1 MGTLNLRSDRG
12 QRSLDPI
19 AKVGNHRGEENPPEQ
34 GELEPV
40 GWRRTGKK
48 PRNVKAQQAV
58 CAPPQGQ
65 QGSTPKAPGEAAEK
79 ARRRQGI
86 GKYSDKPGK
95 SVVTSH

>member
-1 MGTLNLRSDRG
+1 MTITPDPNGDTKHSFRTRAKKLRPRRG
-12 QRSLDPI
+12 DPI

-58 CAPPQGQ
+58 CTPPQRQ
-65 QGSTPKAPGEAAEK
+65 QGSTPKAPG
-79 ARRRQGI
+79 
-86 GKYSDKPGK
+86 
-95 SVVTSH
+95 